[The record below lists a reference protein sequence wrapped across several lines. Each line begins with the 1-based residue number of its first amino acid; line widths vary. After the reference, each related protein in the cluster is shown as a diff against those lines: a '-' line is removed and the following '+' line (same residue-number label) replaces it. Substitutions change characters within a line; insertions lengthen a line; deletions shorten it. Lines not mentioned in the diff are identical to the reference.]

1 MSATDA
7 SARPGL
13 ARPRR
18 RPGVTAPG
26 SSTVTP
32 GQSASRRR
40 RTRRH
45 YLTVTSFMA
54 PALLGIAIFL
64 IFPLGVALNSSL
76 HKFGILDAPGTWFG
90 LGNYRYLFQDPF
102 VRTAAWN
109 TLWFVLVMVPA
120 QILTGLGS
128 AMLLSKFR
136 RSSSFYRTVF
146 YLPAMIPTV
155 AGVLAFVYVLKP
167 GVGPVD
173 TLLGKFGIDGPLWF
187 NSPSWSKPSL
197 VLLSMWGIGNTM
209 VIFLA
214 ALLDVPVSLYEAAAI
229 DGANA
234 WQRFRNVT
242 LPTIAPVVLFISITG
257 IIATLSFFTE
267 AAVAAAAAS
276 GQATVGGGASGSFGY
291 PQESTLT
298 YPLYLYQ
305 AGFPQNLLGYANALA
320 IVLFLVTLAVIA
332 VLLRRS
338 RAFTEGA
345 S

>member
-18 RPGVTAPG
+18 RPGVTASGP
-26 SSTVTP
+26 SAVTP
-32 GQSASRRR
+32 GRSASRRR

-45 YLTVTSFMA
+45 YLTVASFMA

-64 IFPLGVALNSSL
+64 IFPLGTALNSSL

-128 AMLLSKFR
+128 AMLLTKFR

-214 ALLDVPVSLYEAAAI
+214 ALLDVPVSLYEAASI
-229 DGANA
+229 DGAGP
-234 WQRFRNVT
+234 WHRFRHVT
-242 LPTIAPVVLFISITG
+242 LPSISPVLLFTGITG
-257 IIATLSFFTE
+257 IIATLSYFTE
-267 AAVAAAAAS
+267 AAVAASAAS
-276 GQATVGGGASGSFGY
+276 GQATVGGGAGGNFGY
-291 PQESTLT
+291 PNESTLS

-305 AGFPQNLLGYANALA
+305 AGFSQDRLGYTNAMA
-320 IVLFLVTLAVIA
+320 IVLFIITFLVI
-332 VLLRRS
+332 LLLLKRS
-338 RAFTEGA
+338 KSFTE
-345 S
+345 

>member
-7 SARPGL
+7 SARSGVT
-13 ARPRR
+13 RPRR
-18 RPGVTAPG
+18 RPGIDTTGTSPG
-26 SSTVTP
+26 A
-32 GQSASRRR
+32 SAANRSRRR
-40 RTRRH
+40 RTARQ
-45 YLTVTSFMA
+45 YLTVASFMW

-64 IFPLGVALNSSL
+64 LFPLGTALNSSL
-76 HKFGILDAPGTWFG
+76 HRFGILDAPGTWYG
-90 LGNYRYLFQDPF
+90 LGNYRFLLHDPF

-109 TLWFVLVMVPA
+109 TLWFVVVMVPA

-128 AMLLSKFR
+128 AMLLTKFR
-136 RSSSFYRTVF
+136 GGSSFYRTVF
-146 YLPAMIPTV
+146 YLPALIPTV

-214 ALLDVPVSLYEAAAI
+214 SLLDVPVSLYEAAAI

-234 WQRFRNVT
+234 WRRFRHVT
-242 LPTIAPVVLFISITG
+242 LPCISPVLLFTAITG

-276 GQATVGGGASGSFGY
+276 GQATVGGGASGTFGY

-320 IVLFLVTLAVIA
+320 IVLFLVTLVVIA
-332 VLLRRS
+332 ILLRRS